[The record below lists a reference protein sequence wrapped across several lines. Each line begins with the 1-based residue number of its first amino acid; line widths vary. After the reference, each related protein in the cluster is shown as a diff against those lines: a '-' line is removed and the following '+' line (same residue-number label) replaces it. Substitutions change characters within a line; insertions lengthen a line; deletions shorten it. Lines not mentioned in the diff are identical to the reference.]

1 MPFLLGWRPTQ
12 NALQLLLRVML
23 ACLETC
29 CACWSKSSDDITTL
43 VRLLAHFTVV
53 LHVMIFRQGRGGVK
67 FEDVIGIFGC
77 MRHCILVWIVLSR
90 RWVRVAL
97 QFPGS
102 TSSGDRIVVYEMANS
117 QEVDLMSVGQ
127 HCSLE
132 SCHRLDLLPFTC
144 SKCHQFYCSDHRKP
158 GDHQC
163 PVKDEVDVRVPVC
176 PLCNQPIIKSKHQDV
191 NVQVGVS
198 LSLSILSGC
207 LPVRDWHKI
216 WLIPA
221 YYNSMITCRWSIT

>member
-1 MPFLLGWRPTQ
+1 
-12 NALQLLLRVML
+12 
-23 ACLETC
+23 
-29 CACWSKSSDDITTL
+29 
-43 VRLLAHFTVV
+43 
-53 LHVMIFRQGRGGVK
+53 MIFRQGRGGVK

-191 NVQVGVS
+191 NVQMEYH
-198 LSLSILSGC
+198 IMSGC
-207 LPVRDWHKI
+207 SDLLVKKKTIHRCSEKRCRQVQPIPFICPKCGRQFCVRHRHFSDHSCVKMV
-216 WLIPA
+216 A
-221 YYNSMITCRWSIT
+221 ATA